1 MIFYFFVFCFRLNNP
16 KKRLALI
23 IVCSIIF
30 IVLVLLIAYFA
41 TQGATPEKIAP
52 NPFAKLL
59 PSESKLQKFKK
70 AAVCTDAV
78 VCSKVGR

>member
-1 MIFYFFVFCFRLNNP
+1 LNNP
-16 KKRLALI
+16 KRRLALI
-23 IVCSIIF
+23 IVCSIVF

-41 TQGATPEKIAP
+41 TQGDSPAKIAP